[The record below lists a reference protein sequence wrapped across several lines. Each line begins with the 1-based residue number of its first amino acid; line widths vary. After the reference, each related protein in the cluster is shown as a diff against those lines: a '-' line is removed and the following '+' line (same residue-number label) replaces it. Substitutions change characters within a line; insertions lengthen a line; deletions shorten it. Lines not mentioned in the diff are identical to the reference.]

1 MVPGSR
7 FDKPAKSPFMDMML
21 SPVFAD
27 ADSDQGKVSVS
38 PRIQQNL
45 GVRTALV
52 SEGMLS
58 PQVAAVGS
66 IGFNERDQAIVQARA
81 TGYVER
87 LHVRATLDRVSAG
100 QALVELY
107 VPDWI
112 AAQEEFLS
120 VRRMQGEGL
129 APLVD
134 GARQRM
140 RQVGM
145 NDAQIQPRRELGPY
159 TSHASRS
166 SRRSAAVVVE
176 LLAREGMTV
185 MAGTTLFRINSL
197 ATVWANAEVP
207 ESQAALLRPGA
218 RVQCEKPGR
227 AGRGLRRQGAGDPA
241 EVNAATRTLKA
252 RMELANKNGRLVPG
266 MFVQMQFMDM
276 RAEKMLLVP
285 TEAVIQTGKR
295 TWYAR
300 RGERPLPPGRC
311 RRRPRKRGPDRDPAR
326 PAGGPAGGGVVAIHD
341 RLGVQPA
348 RRRSTPEQPAGR
360 RIGERQMIARL
371 IRWAIANRF
380 LVLLA
385 TLMLG
390 AWGVHSMLRTPLD
403 ALPDLSDVQVII
415 RTTYPGQAP
424 RIVENQVTYPLTTTM
439 LSVPGAKTVR
449 GYSFFGDSFVYVLF
463 EDGTDLYWARSRVLE
478 YLNQVQSR
486 LPRRRQGLARAR
498 TRPGR
503 LDLPVR
509 ADRPQRHPRREPAAG
524 AAGLVPQVR
533 AEDGGQRGRGRV
545 GRRHGAP
552 VPGGARPRQAGRL
565 QAAAHPR
572 RRRDPEG
579 QPGDRRLGARAR
591 RGRVHGA
598 RLGLPAGAGRL
609 PQDPADDDR
618 RRRVG
623 APGRRRAHPARAGD
637 AARHRRA
644 RRRRRSGRR
653 RDRDALGQERARDDR
668 RGEGQAAPLQASLPQ
683 GVEIVPTYDRSGL
696 IERSVENLSH
706 KLAEEFVVVAVVCFI
721 FLFHLR
727 SAFVAI
733 VSLPLGILA
742 AFIVMRYQGVNA
754 NIMSLGGIAIAIGA
768 MVDAAVVMIENAHK
782 HLEHWKHAHPGEEL
796 SGETTG
802 A

>member
-1 MVPGSR
+1 MTTNKTRWIVALAAVAIVATGYGMYLFGMQRGMGMAPPPPVPAAAVTGSASAATPQGTADGESSDPPSHPGR
-7 FDKPAKSPFMDMML
+7 PQSRRRRPADGQEDPLLPRPDGAGQPLRQAGQVALHGHDAVAGFR
-21 SPVFAD
+21 D

-159 TSHASRS
+159 TQPRITLVAPIGGCGGRTAGTRRHDGDGRHDPVPHQQPRHGVGQ
-166 SRRSAAVVVE
+166 RRSTREPSRVAAP
-176 LLAREGMTV
+176 R
-185 MAGTTLFRINSL
+185 
-197 ATVWANAEVP
+197 
-207 ESQAALLRPGA
+207 RPRA
-218 RVQCEKPGR
+218 SEKPGR

-311 RRRPRKRGPDRDPAR
+311 RRRPRKRRPDRDPAR

-486 LPRRRQGLARAR
+486 LPARRQGLARA
-498 TRPGR
+498 GR
-503 LDLPVR
+503 
-509 ADRPQRHPRREPAAG
+509 DRVGWIYQYALIDRSGHPRREPAAG

-552 VPGGARPRQAGRL
+552 VPGGARPRQAGAYKLPHTRVVDAIQKANQETGGSVL
-565 QAAAHPR
+565 
-572 RRRDPEG
+572 E
-579 QPGDRRLGARAR
+579 LGEAEYMVRC
-591 RGRVHGA
+591 
-598 RLGLPAGAGRL
+598 LGLPAGAGRL

-668 RGEGQAAPLQASLPQ
+668 RGEGQAAPLQASLPK
-683 GVEIVPTYDRSGL
+683 VWRSCRPTTAR
-696 IERSVENLSH
+696 
-706 KLAEEFVVVAVVCFI
+706 A
-721 FLFHLR
+721 
-727 SAFVAI
+727 
-733 VSLPLGILA
+733 
-742 AFIVMRYQGVNA
+742 
-754 NIMSLGGIAIAIGA
+754 
-768 MVDAAVVMIENAHK
+768 
-782 HLEHWKHAHPGEEL
+782 
-796 SGETTG
+796 
-802 A
+802 